1 MTRYGATTVLGWA
14 LVAASV
20 TGGCGRPSVSGAW
33 VSDQDRRFGKVRL
46 ALWQAGDGAVAGSWQ
61 ANPRGASGMSGGL
74 GTTGTVLGKAAVQ
87 RHWYGATKSVE
98 LTLLL
103 ESTTAD
109 PYAGCIL
116 SITHALVAEG
126 GAGIDAPYRT
136 MRPQCPD
143 GEAATGRWN
152 LVRE

>member
-1 MTRYGATTVLGWA
+1 
-14 LVAASV
+14 
-20 TGGCGRPSVSGAW
+20 
-33 VSDQDRRFGKVRL
+33 
-46 ALWQAGDGAVAGSWQ
+46 
-61 ANPRGASGMSGGL
+61 MSGRWE
-74 GTTGTVLGKAAVQ
+74 TTGTVLGKLAVQ

-116 SITHALVAEG
+116 SITNALVADG
-126 GAGIDAPYRT
+126 GAGIDARYRT

-143 GEAATGRWN
+143 GGAAAGRWSF
-152 LVRE
+152 VRE